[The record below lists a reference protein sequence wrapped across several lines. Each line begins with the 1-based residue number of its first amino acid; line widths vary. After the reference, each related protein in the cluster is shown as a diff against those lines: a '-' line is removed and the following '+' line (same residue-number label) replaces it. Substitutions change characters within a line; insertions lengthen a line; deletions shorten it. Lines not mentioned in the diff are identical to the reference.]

1 MDAHAQ
7 TAARLQSLNAYDDYT
22 LTKMGGPL
30 GKRFAKEMVS
40 REAEASSAFQH
51 HASGVAPATGRGSSP
66 AAELSWL
73 DSKKRAVEEGYA
85 ARQEKNDRFNKD
97 SLQVPKP

>member
-51 HASGVAPATGRGSSP
+51 HASGAAPATGRGSSP